1 MEPDKSTIEKPLIF
15 KLNEISKWQLDYDN
29 SKVELP
35 ALQRG
40 FVWKASQIESLWDS
54 ILREFPIG
62 SFLLSRSEDEK
73 LFLLDGQQRAT
84 SIAIGFYNPWNKNLD
99 EKNNFWSLKNIPI
112 VWIDL
117 VPSEKTNTQKFVIR
131 VITQSHPWGYQRKDN
146 NSILSVSDRRNAL
159 KIFRENPDNENGGY
173 IQLSPLKVFP
183 YDSDLPVPL
192 TFLIKSIS
200 EHKENWK
207 EYLIELCRE
216 YLPTNIKTKHSAN
229 DEKNYLDKLTEVIYS
244 PEFDYNIFNAIVN
257 LEQVVVPAIVVK
269 QEILKSEDEQTGED
283 PTLFVRLN
291 SSGTR
296 IAGEELI
303 YSIYKASFPE
313 AKKLVENIGASF
325 VAPSLVISLVSR
337 LALSAINENNY
348 PYSIS
353 VNDFRKRIIDEN
365 FKSKLKELIG
375 IESKSPASLLFNK
388 AFEILLSKNDFAIPP
403 VLVKSIVKGSPDIF
417 LMLLQWINLHNE
429 EVNNEDR
436 KNILATLTAL
446 SWFGRDNTK
455 YVRELWNSISKNEF
469 WSKEVL
475 SIPYLNKKDFIMY
488 PMIKPSSLR
497 SYLLQSVVT
506 ENVHWDNL
514 YPPAESEIVK
524 IYNSILSKEAEQETE
539 ITNSTKGIWD
549 NFMNKLFWC
558 KPLVLF
564 AQRKYI
570 NDSFG
575 EFNQMET
582 LEDTNTPWDWDH
594 IFPSEWIYGLRYID
608 PITRHWNNCIGNL
621 RAESLEINRRE
632 SNRVSPS
639 IRLLNE
645 EKNLDAREQSFI
657 KDNDW
662 EHWSKI
668 RDRINEDNREM
679 IQAHLSA
686 IVHRLCNIY
695 EEWYETLD
703 IGQLFNIEP
712 ENISE

>member
-1 MEPDKSTIEKPLIF
+1 MEADKSTIEKPLIF
-15 KLNEISKWQLDYDN
+15 NLNEISKWQLDYDN

-40 FVWKASQIESLWDS
+40 FVWKANQIESLWDS
-54 ILREFPIG
+54 ILRGFPIG

-84 SIAIGFYNPWNKNLD
+84 SIAIGFYNPWNKKLD

-112 VWIDL
+112 LWIDIA
-117 VPSEKTNTQKFVIR
+117 PSEKTNTQKFVIR

-146 NSILSVSDRRNAL
+146 NSILTVSDRRNAL
-159 KIFRENPDNENGGY
+159 KIFRENSDNENGGY

-192 TFLIKSIS
+192 TFLIKAIS

-207 EYLIELCRE
+207 ASLIELCRE
-216 YLPTNIKTKHSAN
+216 HLPANIKTKHLPN
-229 DEKNYLDKLTEVIYS
+229 DEINYLEKLTEVIYS
-244 PEFDYNIFNAIVN
+244 SEFDNNIFNAIVN

-269 QEILKSEDEQTGED
+269 QEILKAEDEQTGED

-337 LALSAINENNY
+337 LALSEINENNY

-353 VNDFRKRIIDEN
+353 VNDFRKRIKDEN
-365 FKSKLKELIG
+365 FKSKLRELIG
-375 IESKSPASLLFNK
+375 TESNSPASLLFKK
-388 AFEILLSKNDFAIPP
+388 AFEILLSKHDFAIPP

-417 LMLLQWINLHNE
+417 LMLIQWIKLHNG
-429 EVNNEDR
+429 EVNKEDQ

-455 YVRELWNSISKNEF
+455 YVRELWNSISKNNF
-469 WSKEVL
+469 WCKEVL
-475 SIPYLNKKDFIMY
+475 SIPYLNKRDFIMY

-497 SYLLQSVVT
+497 SYLLQSVVK

-514 YPPAESEIVK
+514 YPSANSEIVK
-524 IYNSILSKEAEQETE
+524 IYNSILNNEIEQETE
-539 ITNSTKGIWD
+539 IANSTKGIWD

-594 IFPSEWIYGLRYID
+594 IYPASWVYAKWYIN
-608 PITRHWNNCIGNL
+608 PNTKHWTNAIGNF
-621 RAESLEINRRE
+621 RAMSLEENRSENNSLSPCDRLIN
-632 SNRVSPS
+632 V
-639 IRLLNE
+639 
-645 EKNLDAREQSFI
+645 REQSFI
-657 KDNDW
+657 KENDW
-662 EHWSKI
+662 IYWSKI
-668 RDRINEDNREM
+668 NRRINDGDHEM
-679 IQAHLSA
+679 INHHLSA

-703 IGQLFNIEP
+703 IGHLFNFEP